1 MKRCVKILTYLVFVT
16 FLFWALNACAGKDFE
31 LSESYELV
39 AMEYNISTR
48 ENANAYGFL
57 LFFSYSSEEE
67 TTEEYRY
74 MYKRADGGMM
84 NGIIDSYNS
93 GTVVIY
99 EDDSSTPKLE
109 VWTKGSGLLKET
121 EYRFT
126 IPTGSIVNYYN
137 PQGID
142 QNQKEKSE

>member
-1 MKRCVKILTYLVFVT
+1 MKRVLAMLF
-16 FLFWALNACAGKDFE
+16 FLIFLLWFFGAFESGDFE

-39 AMEYNISTR
+39 AMEYNVSSSESAKTSVFLFC
-48 ENANAYGFL
+48 YG
-57 LFFSYSSEEE
+57 YEEE
-67 TTEEYRY
+67 TKAIYGY
-74 MYKRADGGMM
+74 MYKRDDGG
-84 NGIIDSYNS
+84 IIPATTDS

-99 EDDSSTPKLE
+99 EDDLSNPKLE
-109 VWTKGSGLLKET
+109 VWSKGRGLSRVE